1 MKNIVFMGKTSN
13 ALLDHTYVQKHCL
26 ESFKDCHNQT
36 RPITFVPTFVGL
48 TKFIAEGKCVYVFG
62 RQRDLCQRHADCP
75 QGTVCML
82 VAQEGVWRCESDAE
96 SGGATSLLEDIF
108 GLKQRQPL
116 GSECSSSSDCQV
128 IK

>member
-1 MKNIVFMGKTSN
+1 
-13 ALLDHTYVQKHCL
+13 
-26 ESFKDCHNQT
+26 
-36 RPITFVPTFVGL
+36 
-48 TKFIAEGKCVYVFG
+48 
-62 RQRDLCQRHADCP
+62 
-75 QGTVCML
+75 ML